1 MKKIV
6 SYVFLLSVTAIVFS
20 NCRKELKADV
30 LIPISVKVF
39 YPDYFSKAEA
49 DNAEVKITNAST
61 GHSFSMKTNEA
72 GLALFENMLPGN
84 YQVSVSRTVAEEEA
98 ALITPYSQEIFLNG
112 SANDRLF
119 YKGSEALPIS
129 LKGSQVGGLVFKQI
143 YYTGSRTPLGGSY
156 FSDQFFEIYN
166 NSPDTIYMDSLCIG
180 NTGGTPG
187 NNLNAKPSGFQ
198 SDQDNVYLV
207 NVWMVPGTGKSHPL
221 PPGKSFIIAQDG
233 IDHKNDPLG
242 NPLSI
247 NLGAGVADFE
257 TYVERADNRDIDAPD
272 VPNMVGI
279 HLGSVGFDWLTS
291 VFGSS
296 MVIFNLADL
305 EEQNLVRQPES
316 TSSILYMQIPV
327 DKVYDAVEGL
337 ASAAASGFKT
347 IPTSLDAGFVYCSGT
362 YKFEAAMRKVR
373 KVVNGVKIL
382 QDTNNST
389 VDFDIITPPL
399 PKGW

>member
-1 MKKIV
+1 MKKIF
-6 SYVFLLSVTAIVFS
+6 SYVILLSITAVFFS
-20 NCRKELKADV
+20 NCRKELNADV
-30 LIPISVKVF
+30 LIPIKVKVA
-39 YPDYFSKAEA
+39 YPDYFTKPDA
-49 DNAEVKITNAST
+49 DNAEVTISNTST
-61 GHSFSMKTNEA
+61 GHSFSKKTNET
-72 GLALFENMLPGN
+72 GLAVFENMLPGN
-84 YQVSVSRTVAEEEA
+84 YQINVSRTVAEDEA
-98 ALITPYSQEIFLNG
+98 ALITPYAQEIFLNG

-119 YKGSEALPIS
+119 HKDSETLAIN

-180 NTGGTPG
+180 NTGAAPG
-187 NNLNAKPSGFQ
+187 NNLNGKPTGFQ
-198 SDQDNVYLV
+198 TDQDNVFLV
-207 NVWMVPGTGKSHPL
+207 NVWMVPGNGKSHPL
-221 PPGKSFIIAQDG
+221 APGKSFIIAQDG

-247 NLGAGVADFE
+247 NLGAGAGDFE
-257 TYVERADNRDIDAPD
+257 TYVERADNKDIDAPD
-272 VPNMVGI
+272 VPNMVAL

-305 EEQNLVRQPES
+305 DEQVLVTQPGT
-316 TSSILYMQIPV
+316 TSSITYMQIPV

-337 ASAAASGFKT
+337 ASAAASGFKS
-347 IPTSLDAGFVYCSGT
+347 IPNSLDAGFVFCSGT
-362 YKFEAAMRKVR
+362 YKFESAMRKVR
-373 KVVNGVKIL
+373 KEVNGIKIL

-389 VDFDIITPPL
+389 ADFDIITPPL

>member
-1 MKKIV
+1 MKKIFF
-6 SYVFLLSVTAIVFS
+6 YVFLLATTAIVFT

-30 LIPISVKVF
+30 LIPIKVKVT
-39 YPDYFSKAEA
+39 YPNYFTKPDA
-49 DNAEVKITNAST
+49 DNAEVRITNTST
-61 GHSFSMKTNEA
+61 GHSFSMKTNET
-72 GLALFENMLPGN
+72 GLAVFENMLPGN
-84 YQVSVSRTVAEEEA
+84 YQITVSRTVAEDEA
-98 ALITPYSQEIFLNG
+98 VLITPYNQEIFLNG

-119 YKGSEALPIS
+119 YKESEALAIN

-143 YYTGSRTPLGGSY
+143 FYTGSRTPLGGSY

-187 NNLNAKPSGFQ
+187 NSLTAKPSGFQ
-198 SDQDNVYLV
+198 PDQDNVYLV
-207 NVWMVPGTGKSHPL
+207 NVWMVPGNGKSHPL
-221 PPGKSFIIAQDG
+221 APGKSFIIAQDG
-233 IDHKNDPLG
+233 IDHKTDPLG

-257 TYVERADNRDIDAPD
+257 TYVERADNKDIDAPD

-305 EEQNLVRQPES
+305 EEQKLVTQPGT

-347 IPTSLDAGFVYCSGT
+347 IPTSLDAGFGYCSGT
-362 YKFEAAMRKVR
+362 YVNEALMRKVR
-373 KVVNGVKIL
+373 KEVNGIKIL

-389 VDFDIITPPL
+389 ADFQVIKPPL

>member
-1 MKKIV
+1 MKKIF
-6 SYVFLLSVTAIVFS
+6 SYVFLLSITAVLFS

-30 LIPISVKVF
+30 LIPIKVTVA
-39 YPDYFSKAEA
+39 YPDYFTKPDA
-49 DNAEVKITNAST
+49 DNAEVTIMNTST
-61 GHSFSMKTNEA
+61 SHSFSMKTNEA
-72 GLALFENMLPGN
+72 GLAVFENMLPGN
-84 YQVSVSRTVAEEEA
+84 YQINVSRTVPEDEA
-98 ALITPYSQEIFLNG
+98 ALITPYTQEIFLNG
-112 SANDRLF
+112 SAKDRLF
-119 YKGSEALPIS
+119 YKDSEVVAIN

-180 NTGGTPG
+180 NTGGAPG
-187 NNLNAKPSGFQ
+187 NNLNGKPSGFQ
-198 SDQDNVYLV
+198 IDQDNVHLV

-221 PPGKSFIIAQDG
+221 APGQSFIIAQDG
-233 IDHKNDPLG
+233 IDHKDDPLG

-247 NLGAGVADFE
+247 NLGAGKANFE
-257 TYVERADNRDIDAPD
+257 TYVERADNKDIDAPD
-272 VPNMVGI
+272 VPNMVGV

-305 EEQNLVRQPES
+305 DEQNLVREPGS
-316 TSSILYMQIPV
+316 TRSTLYMQIPV

-347 IPTSLDAGFVYCSGT
+347 IPTSLDAGFQYCSGI
-362 YKFEAAMRKVR
+362 YVFESIMRKVR
-373 KVVNGVKIL
+373 KEVNGIKVL

-389 VDFDIITPPL
+389 ADFEVITPPL